1 MSFTNIECDSIVCTS
16 NLESTLI
23 NTGSIVIKNTS
34 TFSNI
39 VNSSNIYV
47 NNTVNVSGNLN
58 ITKNIFLNSTLLQ
71 KSLTPE
77 EEPSTEITSVFYKK
91 NNDLFFKYNDNK
103 INLTT
108 IETNDIIFNQTDL
121 TKLISITTKYVNVY
135 NNNKYLLNSSP
146 RELHLNNYLQNKQLY
161 LTIKPTNGTSLNI
174 NTKSSVYPFIV
185 VGGTGFTLIDPYI
198 NNGYTNFFYINSSF
212 IKGAWYSD
220 NRIFSAYYFP
230 AADTTVT
237 NTIFDTTKK
246 ISVNTNISKI
256 QTDALGTMS
265 VILNTSGDIET
276 YLFDNAWSMVRKIEG
291 QNYTNILLCKD
302 TTFLIAIT
310 SSKLDIY
317 KRSSSSSVF
326 YWKKTTTVNLTIQ
339 HIEETIIDTN
349 SLHVMENGSI
359 TEYYRNGDFF
369 SGPHR
374 TISLVSGVAHTF
386 STHNRYLAVSNKTS
400 TTGEIDIYFDYEK
413 IQKIKIGA
421 SVDKIIMKTD
431 GFICSTSNFIHMYKK
446 NRVWEKYATY
456 KIPDG
461 VTILDMYLSLHSEFI
476 YTITSDYMAVL
487 YPVTVNKKIVI
498 SEFRRFTHGGTTTN
512 RTVSVSEYNQVTHL
526 ALDKVVYLSGF

>member
-39 VNSSNIYV
+39 VESSNIYV

-58 ITKNIFLNSTLLQ
+58 ITKNTFLNSTLIQ
-71 KSLTPE
+71 KSLSND
-77 EEPSTEITSVFYKK
+77 PSTEITSVFYKK
-91 NNDLFFKYNDNK
+91 NNDLFFKYNDSK

-108 IETNDIIFNQTDL
+108 IETNDVIFNELDT
-121 TKLISITTKYVNVY
+121 TKLIPITTKYVNVF
-135 NNNKYLLNSSP
+135 NNNKYILNSAP
-146 RELHLNNYLQNKQLY
+146 REVHLNNYLQNKQLY
-161 LTIKPTNGTSLNI
+161 PSVKPTNGTSLNI
-174 NTKSSVYPFIV
+174 KTNSSVYPFIV
-185 VGGTGFTLIDPYI
+185 VGGTGFTLIEPYI
-198 NNGYTNFFYINSSF
+198 NNGYENFFYVNSSI

-220 NRIFSAYYFP
+220 KKIFSAYYFP

-237 NTIFDTTKK
+237 NTIFDNTKK
-246 ISVNTNISKI
+246 ISVTTNVSKI
-256 QTDALGTMS
+256 QADARGTMS

-276 YLFDNAWSMVRKIEG
+276 YLFDNTWSMVRKLEG
-291 QNYTNILLCKD
+291 QNYTDILLCKD

-310 SSKLDIY
+310 SSKLDIF
-317 KRSSSSSVF
+317 KRSSSGSVLN
-326 YWKKTTTVNLTIQ
+326 WKKTTSVNLSIQ

-369 SGPHR
+369 SGPHK

-400 TTGEIDIYFDYEK
+400 PTGEIDIYFDYEK

-421 SVDKIIMKTD
+421 SIDKIIMKTD
-431 GFICSTSNFIHMYKK
+431 GFICSTNNFIHMYKK

-476 YTITSDYMAVL
+476 YIITSDYMAVL
-487 YPVTVNKKIVI
+487 YPVTVNKQFVI
-498 SEFRRFTHGGTTTN
+498 SEFRRFTHGGTTAN
-512 RTVSVSEYNQVTHL
+512 RSVSVSEYNQVTHL
-526 ALDKVVYLSGF
+526 ALDNVVYLSGF